1 MEFFRPAHWSGQPFP
16 SPGDLPNPGMEPRS
30 PALQADSLPADSGRK
45 PKNTGVGRLS
55 LLQRIFLTQELNRGL
70 LPCRQIVYQ
79 LSYQG
84 SPKNLEMAGI
94 PYPLSSNRV
103 PTFKRRACLPA
114 QSLQSCPTLSVL
126 WTVARQAAL
135 SMGFSKNAGVGCYT
149 FLQEIF
155 LTQGSSP
162 CLLTSA
168 GGFFTTG
175 AAWEAP
181 FQKGDL
187 AKILRHGLKINF
199 CVLTVR
205 IDFGRNEFAS
215 LSRLLLP
222 TAEEGLAG
230 SSAESQR
237 RLLARSVEGGAGS
250 AAPEETLLRRRVRG
264 RGAEPLLLKLA
275 APPAPSPDSQAEVR
289 RSLGCVCLIKQPFHT
304 GIGPDLVTHGR
315 GRLAFQSGTS
325 QDRLRS
331 LSERLL
337 GAKVLTEICVRHI
350 RCKKCVETYIYLNL

>member
-1 MEFFRPAHWSGQPFP
+1 MP
-16 SPGDLPNPGMEPRS
+16 
-30 PALQADSLPADSGRK
+30 
-45 PKNTGVGRLS
+45 
-55 LLQRIFLTQELNRGL
+55 
-70 LPCRQIVYQ
+70 
-79 LSYQG
+79 
-84 SPKNLEMAGI
+84 
-94 PYPLSSNRV
+94 
-103 PTFKRRACLPA
+103 ACL
-114 QSLQSCPTLSVL
+114 LSRFSRVQPSAVL

-135 SMGFSKNAGVGCYT
+135 SMGFSRNAGVGCHA

-187 AKILRHGLKINF
+187 AKILRNGLKEINF
-199 CVLTVR
+199 CVLTVQ

-215 LSRLLLP
+215 LSRLLLR

-250 AAPEETLLRRRVRG
+250 AAPEETLLRRRSG
-264 RGAEPLLLKLA
+264 GEAAEPLLLKLA
-275 APPAPSPDSQAEVR
+275 APPALVSRFSG
-289 RSLGCVCLIKQPFHT
+289 RSEAQLRMCLPYK
-304 GIGPDLVTHGR
+304 VTFSHR
-315 GRLAFQSGTS
+315 NRA
-325 QDRLRS
+325 
-331 LSERLL
+331 
-337 GAKVLTEICVRHI
+337 
-350 RCKKCVETYIYLNL
+350 